1 MENFKW
7 KWQDTVAV
15 AAGLLTVGFALVN
28 YHRLPAQLP
37 AHIGISG
44 EFDEF
49 WKKSSVILM
58 FGGLGILLP
67 VLMQITR
74 SLDPKKERYTK
85 FENAYAMIRLAVSLI
100 FDSVLAVSVLYGL
113 GISLPGSK
121 IGIAVLGAA
130 FIVIGNYM
138 PQVKDNYFLGVKTP
152 WTLASPEV
160 WRRTHRLAGALWLA
174 AGFVIIISAF
184 LPGKW
189 FSFTMIAALL
199 LAVVFPCV
207 YSWADYRRLK
217 A

>member
-58 FGGLGILLP
+58 FGGLGVLLP

-100 FDSVLAVSVLYGL
+100 IDSVLAVSVLYGL
-113 GISLPGSK
+113 GISLPGSR
-121 IGIAVLGAA
+121 IAIAVLGAA

-174 AGFVIIISAF
+174 AGIVIIISAF

-189 FSFTMIAALL
+189 FTFTMIAALL

-207 YSWADYRRLK
+207 YSWAAYRRLRV
-217 A
+217 

>member
-7 KWQDTVAV
+7 KWQDTLAVAV
-15 AAGLLTVGFALVN
+15 GLLTVGFALVN

-37 AHIGISG
+37 AHIGASG
-44 EFDEF
+44 DFDEF
-49 WKKSSVILM
+49 WKKSSVTLL
-58 FGGLGILLP
+58 FGGLGVLLP

-85 FENAYAMIRLAVSLI
+85 FENAHAMIRLAVSLI

-113 GISLPGSK
+113 GISLQGSRVA
-121 IGIAVLGAA
+121 IIVLGAA
-130 FIVIGNYM
+130 LLVIGNYM

-160 WRRTHRLAGALWLA
+160 WRRTHRLAGALWA
-174 AGFVIIISAF
+174 VAGIVIIISAF

-189 FSFTMIAALL
+189 FTYTMISALL
-199 LAVVFPCV
+199 IAVVIPCI

>member
-1 MENFKW
+1 MKDFKW
-7 KWQDTVAV
+7 KWQDTFAVAV
-15 AAGLLTVGFALVN
+15 GLLTVGFALVN

-37 AHIGISG
+37 SHIGISG
-44 EFDEF
+44 EFDGF
-49 WKKSSVILM
+49 QSKGSAILL
-58 FGGLGILLP
+58 FGGLGVLLP

-74 SLDPKKERYTK
+74 PLDPKKERYAK
-85 FENAYAMIRLAVSLI
+85 FENAYAMIRLAISLI
-100 FDSVLAVSVLYGL
+100 FDSALAASVLYGL
-113 GISLPGSK
+113 GVSLPTSR
-121 IGIAVLGAA
+121 IAIAVLGAA

-160 WRRTHRLAGALWLA
+160 WRRTHRLTGVLWLA
-174 AGFVIIISAF
+174 AGVIIIISAF

-189 FSFTMIAALL
+189 FAFTMIAALL
-199 LAVVFPCV
+199 LAVVFPYV

>member
-1 MENFKW
+1 MKDFKW
-7 KWQDTVAV
+7 KWQDTLAV

-49 WKKSSVILM
+49 WKKSSVILL
-58 FGGLGILLP
+58 FGGLGVLLP

-74 SLDPKKERYTK
+74 SLDPKKERYAK

-100 FDSVLAVSVLYGL
+100 IDSALAASVLYGL
-113 GISLPGSK
+113 GVSLPSSR
-121 IGIAVLGAA
+121 IVTVVLGAA

-160 WRRTHRLAGALWLA
+160 WRRTHRLAGALWA
-174 AGFVIIISAF
+174 VAGVVIIISAF

-189 FSFTMIAALL
+189 FTYTMISVLL
-199 LAVVFPCV
+199 IAVVIPCI
-207 YSWADYRRLK
+207 YSWVDYRRLK